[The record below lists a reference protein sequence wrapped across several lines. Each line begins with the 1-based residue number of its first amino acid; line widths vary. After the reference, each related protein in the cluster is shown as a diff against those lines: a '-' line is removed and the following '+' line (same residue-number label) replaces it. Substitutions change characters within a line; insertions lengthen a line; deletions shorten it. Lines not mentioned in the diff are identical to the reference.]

1 MAKEV
6 KTNAMRILDRL
17 KIAYELNTYECAEFI
32 DGVHIANML
41 GQPPERS
48 FKTLVAAGKSGGHY
62 VFVLPV
68 ADEVDLKK
76 AAVAVGEKS
85 VALVPVKEI
94 NALTGYVRGGVSP
107 LGMKKAFPTVIHESA
122 ERFDTII
129 ISGGRLGAQI
139 FLSPADLK
147 RATGGS
153 FAAICVKEATI

>member
-17 KIAYELNTYECAEFI
+17 KIPYEVNLYTCDEFI
-32 DGVHIANML
+32 DGVHIADML
-41 GQPPERS
+41 GQPRESS

-68 ADEVDLKK
+68 EAEVDLKK

-85 VALVPVKEI
+85 VSLVAVKEI

-107 LGMKKAFPTVIHESA
+107 LGMKKAFPTVIDQSA
-122 ERFDTII
+122 TAFSTLI

-139 FLSPADLK
+139 FLAPEDLC
-147 RATGGS
+147 RAVGGR
-153 FAAICVKEATI
+153 FAAITAE